1 MKAQKGFTLTELLVT
16 LGLAGLFLTVATG
29 LFITSNKSRASQDL
43 TIELQQ
49 NTRSVVELALR
60 EMRSIQSISCME
72 NTNTLCSGNDR
83 ISFTSVMDS
92 DTRIFSW
99 TPNPASP
106 VYFILQYSKAP
117 AGAPNRQDL
126 AKSVTEF
133 SLTPYDGNNNPGTEI
148 NPLPL
153 SQVKRIDI
161 KLKAR
166 SSTIDPMTR
175 AYKYYPITETVKI
188 RNAL

>member
-43 TIELQQ
+43 TIEIQQ
-49 NTRSVVELALR
+49 NARSVVELALR

-72 NTNTLCSGNDR
+72 NTNTPCSGNDR
-83 ISFTSVMDS
+83 ITFTSVMDS

-99 TPNPASP
+99 DQNPASP

-117 AGAPNRQDL
+117 AVTANRQDL

-133 SLTPYDGNNNPGTEI
+133 SLTPYDGSDNSTTV
-148 NPLPL
+148 L
-153 SQVKRIDI
+153 SQVKRIDV

-166 SSTIDPMTR
+166 SSTIDPLTR

-188 RNAL
+188 RNTF

>member
-1 MKAQKGFTLTELLVT
+1 MKSQKGFTLTELLVT
-16 LGLAGLFLTVATG
+16 ICLLGLLVTIASG
-29 LFITSNKSRASQDL
+29 LFITSTKSRASQDL
-43 TIELQQ
+43 SIELQQ

-72 NTNTLCSGNDR
+72 NTNTPCSGNDR

-99 TPNPASP
+99 DPNPASM

-117 AGAPNRQDL
+117 AGAPNRQEL

-133 SLTPYDGNNNPGTEI
+133 SLIPYDGNNNSTNI
-148 NPLPL
+148 L
-153 SQVKRIDI
+153 SQVKRIDV

-166 SSTIDPMTR
+166 SSAMDPLTK
-175 AYKYYPITETVKI
+175 AFKYYPLTETVRI
-188 RNAL
+188 RNVPYP

>member
-1 MKAQKGFTLTELLVT
+1 MKARKGFSLIELLVT

-43 TIELQQ
+43 TIEIQQ
-49 NTRSVVELALR
+49 NVRSVVELALR

-72 NTNTLCSGNDR
+72 NTNSPCSGNDR
-83 ISFTSVMDS
+83 ISFTSGIDS

-99 TPNPASP
+99 NNTPTSP
-106 VYFILQYSKAP
+106 NYLMVQYSKAP
-117 AGAPNRQDL
+117 AGTPNREDL
-126 AKSVTEF
+126 VKSVTEF
-133 SLTPYDGNNNPGTEI
+133 SLTPYDGNNNSTSV
-148 NPLPL
+148 L
-153 SQVKRIDI
+153 SQVKRIDV

-166 SSTIDPMTR
+166 SSTIDPLTR

-188 RNAL
+188 RNTPYP